1 MAEFQ
6 KIEKRYD
13 DPLVLAYHYYTIIC
27 KLNNIKVTNLQL
39 KLLAFCA
46 VRGSVYKPGRREEF
60 MKLTGAPANSVYN
73 LVYQLCKKRLLQKT
87 DNGDVMVLPSICP
100 NFKDPT
106 LLLSIKMYV
115 SETTAAGS

>member
-27 KLNNIKVTNLQL
+27 KL

-46 VRGSVYKPGRREEF
+46 VRGSIYKSGRREEF

-87 DNGDVMVLPSICP
+87 DNGDVIVLPSICP

-115 SETTAAGS
+115 SENTEAGS